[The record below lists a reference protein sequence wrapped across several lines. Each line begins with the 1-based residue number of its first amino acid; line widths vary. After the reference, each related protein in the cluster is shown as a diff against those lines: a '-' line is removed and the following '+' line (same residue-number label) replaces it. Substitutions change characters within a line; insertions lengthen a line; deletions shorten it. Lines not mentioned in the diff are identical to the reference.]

1 MLVHFWGVRGSL
13 PTPILPAEVQAKVAA
28 IVEQAVPDDFADA
41 ESKKRFLAGL
51 PPWLHSTVGGNSP
64 CVSVD
69 IDDFNEPIIFDCG
82 SGMREMKIGSEGK
95 PLPER
100 YHIFFSHFH
109 WDHLYGFPF
118 FGPAFNPAVTLD
130 FYSPKPN
137 MQEYLSGLM
146 SQPYFPVQ
154 LETIRSTKHFHLLE
168 SPVSIGPLNVEFKKM
183 SHPGDS
189 SSYKITH
196 NGKRFIYATDVEL
209 SNADFSPDAENI
221 NFFKDADCIVLD
233 SQYTPDDAADK
244 SNWGHSSFSTA
255 VDFAAHWGIKRL
267 FLFHYEPAYD
277 DLKLYEILQSA
288 RSYLEEKHIK
298 GLEVSLAT
306 EGLEIAL

>member
-28 IVEQAVPDDFADA
+28 IVEQAVPEDVADA

-51 PPWLHSTVGGNSP
+51 PPWLRSTVGGNSP
-64 CVSVD
+64 CISVD
-69 IDDFNEPIIFDCG
+69 IDGFNEPFIFDCG
-82 SGMREMKIGSEGK
+82 SGMREMKIGSEGP
-95 PLPER
+95 PLPTR
-100 YHIFFSHFH
+100 YHLFFSHFH

-130 FYSPKPN
+130 FYSPKP
-137 MQEYLSGLM
+137 QLKEYLTGLM

-154 LETIRSTKHFHLLE
+154 LDMIRSTKHFHLLE
-168 SPVSIGPLNVEFKKM
+168 NPVSIGPVNIAFKKM

-189 SSYKITH
+189 FAYKLTH
-196 NGKRFIYATDVEL
+196 NEKRFIYATDVEL
-209 SNADFSPDAENI
+209 SEADFLPSQENI
-221 NFFKDADCIVLD
+221 NFFKDADIIVLD
-233 SQYTPDDAADK
+233 SQYTPEDAAGK
-244 SNWGHSSFSTA
+244 SSWGHSSFSIA
-255 VDFAAHWGIKRL
+255 VEFAAHWGIKHL
-267 FLFHYEPAYD
+267 FLFHYDPTYD
-277 DLKLYEILQSA
+277 DLKLHEILLSA
-288 RSYLEEKHIK
+288 RWYLEKMHIK